1 MHCRVWHR
9 YRPFLVAGS
18 LLAGLGVGRLEG
30 QRPLTVFAAASL
42 SEAFSDIARVFE
54 RGHPGVRLRL
64 NFAGS
69 QALVTQLEQG
79 ARADVL
85 ATADQRWMTYA
96 REHGLLAAAPA
107 TFARNRL
114 VVVVPHPN
122 PGFVEKLQDLARPGL
137 KLVLAGAQVPVG
149 AYSREALGRLNGA
162 PGFPVAFDRLVLGN
176 LVSEEENVRGVVAK
190 VQLRE
195 ADAGIAYVT
204 DVTARSRAA
213 LTLLEIPDPYNPIA
227 EYPVAAVA
235 GGQSALAEAFIAL
248 VLSPEGQRLLGTRG
262 FLSPP
267 PSAGP

>member
-1 MHCRVWHR
+1 MNRSHDRARRWLMTGLLL
-9 YRPFLVAGS
+9 PGALVAAP
-18 LLAGLGVGRLEG
+18 LAA
-30 QRPLTVFAAASL
+30 QQTLTVFAAASL
-42 SEAFSDIARVFE
+42 TEAFTDIGKAFE
-54 RGHPGVRLRL
+54 QAHPGVTVRL

-69 QALVTQLEQG
+69 QVLATQLEQG

-96 REHGLLAAAPA
+96 KEHNLLSSAPA

-114 VVVVPHPN
+114 VVVLPRSN
-122 PGFVEKLQDLARPGL
+122 PGYVDKLQDLTRPGL

-149 AYSREALGRLNGA
+149 AYSREALRRLTAA
-162 PGFPVAFDRLVLGN
+162 PGFPAAYDRLVLGN
-176 LVSEEENVRGVVAK
+176 LVSEEENVRAVVAK

-204 DVTARSRAA
+204 DVSPRSREA

-235 GGQSALAEAFIAL
+235 GGQAPLADAFIAL
-248 VLSPEGQRLLGTRG
+248 VLSAEGQRFLVARG
-262 FLSPP
+262 FLPP
-267 PSAGP
+267 GPAAP